1 MLIKSSGQ
9 TSLKQ
14 YGRSL
19 NTAGAMHGA
28 MHGANN
34 GQSISEAAC
43 RAACDAE
50 PTCVG
55 FFLYHTDG
63 TCNVFGPAVAQGARS
78 PWIAHPS
85 STMTIWGASGD
96 SAYVCVAVVGRN

>member
-19 NTAGAMHGA
+19 NTAVAQH
-28 MHGANN
+28 
-34 GQSISEAAC
+34 
-43 RAACDAE
+43 
-50 PTCVG
+50 
-55 FFLYHTDG
+55 
-63 TCNVFGPAVAQGARS
+63 VAQGARS